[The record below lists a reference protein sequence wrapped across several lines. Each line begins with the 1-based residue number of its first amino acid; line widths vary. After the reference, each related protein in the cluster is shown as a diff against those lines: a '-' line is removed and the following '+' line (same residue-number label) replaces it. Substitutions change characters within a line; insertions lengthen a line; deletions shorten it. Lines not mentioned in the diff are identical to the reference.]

1 MVSITFMVNFYYI
14 YGWYY
19 IYGFI
24 KFMGDTRA
32 AGDQFVYHEYIITD
46 RIGRHEVL
54 LTINN
59 KNYNLRERKKWP
71 SYEEKRNLD
80 KSTDKGDVNILRPP
94 APRTGNKSSKAEE
107 QARARNYNFE
117 VLNVID

>member
-14 YGWYY
+14 YGWYN

-32 AGDQFVYHEYIITD
+32 AGYQFVYHEYIITD
-46 RIGRHEVL
+46 RIGRHEEKG
-54 LTINN
+54 
-59 KNYNLRERKKWP
+59 KNGQERKKWP
-71 SYEEKRNLD
+71 SYEEKRNLH
-80 KSTDKGDVNILRPP
+80 KTTDKGDENILRPP